1 MSTSFSKLLFAVVLT
16 FFSAPFASAQILEGL
31 LGRETPPERWGS
43 VAAGISTFGQGAML
57 GYGQRALF
65 GENADARFS
74 VAYARQ
80 DFGEQNLGLEVAAT
94 ALSYTYRPDTSAPR
108 LFLVPYGGIGPRLLV
123 QGGVY
128 DYNPADFGFG
138 TSTAVSLNIGAL
150 GGLEARLQSV
160 GIFLELDLSLPA
172 VGLIGSRFAFFP
184 LAELTIPKLA
194 LGSNLYF

>member
-16 FFSAPFASAQILEGL
+16 LFSAPFASAQVLEGL

-108 LFLVPYGGIGPRLLV
+108 LHLIPYGGIGPRLLV

-128 DYNPADFGFG
+128 DFSSAVS
-138 TSTAVSLNIGAL
+138 STAVSLNIGAV

-184 LAELTIPKLA
+184 LAELTVPKLA
-194 LGSNLYF
+194 LGSNIYF